1 MKVVTEVLGTKYFE
15 KQLARVP
22 DYIRQKVMLWIF
34 LVELQGID
42 EVSKSKGYHDE
53 PLKGVRYG
61 QRSVRINRS
70 YRLIYIVIEERIL
83 IELLEIHK
91 HDY

>member
-1 MKVVTEVLGTKYFE
+1 MNIITEVQGTKFFE

-22 DYIRQKVMLWIF
+22 DHIRQKVMLWIF
-34 LVELQGID
+34 LVENEGID
-42 EVSKSKGYHDE
+42 QVSKSKGYHDE

-70 YRLIYIVIEERIL
+70 YRLIYRVIEGKIL